1 MPTLSVSELKS
12 IASPLLGSDTKRKYS
27 GSFVFHD
34 DEQKEN
40 IDPNT
45 GLLCSQRV
53 THDREKRVPLR
64 DVTHL
69 YVSSAS
75 SSPSSPMVVVVVV
88 GNSINDNRKTC
99 ISQKKMNIETNGSRR
114 TITQINNKFVAN
126 NFF

>member
-53 THDREKRVPLR
+53 THDREKREPLR

-69 YVSSAS
+69 YVSSTS
-75 SSPSSPMVVVVVV
+75 SSPSSPIAVV
-88 GNSINDNRKTC
+88 GNIINDNRKTC